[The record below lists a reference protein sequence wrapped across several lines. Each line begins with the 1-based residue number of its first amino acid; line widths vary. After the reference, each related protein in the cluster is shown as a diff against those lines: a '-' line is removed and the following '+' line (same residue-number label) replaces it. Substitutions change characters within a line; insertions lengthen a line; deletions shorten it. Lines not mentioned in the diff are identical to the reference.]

1 MAPSHLDFCKRGLD
15 PLGAAAGTGRD
26 QDVPRRGVG
35 ATVASRRGRAPGG
48 GRAGCPRPPEP
59 RPPAGQL
66 VGASGGRH
74 GLGLGDPFALKPAA
88 RPCSARAASAIA
100 KPPPTELGARSGH
113 PPSCKMTGTM
123 RIPDRTMGGGAWEG
137 ENQKCRRGGEA
148 LPQTPTQGRE
158 PSRICRTAPP
168 PQQLPVGASAPSRA
182 TLAREGPALSFC
194 SRFCLERLLKQ
205 QRAHQGLTCLP
216 KPLPPES
223 AGPSFY

>member
-1 MAPSHLDFCKRGLD
+1 M
-15 PLGAAAGTGRD
+15 
-26 QDVPRRGVG
+26 PRRGVG

-123 RIPDRTMGGGAWEG
+123 RIPDRTMGGGGAWEG
-137 ENQKCRRGGEA
+137 ENQKCGGEA
-148 LPQTPTQGRE
+148 RLFPRRPRRGENLPESAAP
-158 PSRICRTAPP
+158 PPP

-194 SRFCLERLLKQ
+194 SRFCLEWLLKQ

>member
-123 RIPDRTMGGGAWEG
+123 RIPDRTMGGGARGKGKIRSAEG
-137 ENQKCRRGGEA
+137 RRGSSPDAHAGERTFQNLPHRPPTSTTASRGFSA
-148 LPQTPTQGRE
+148 LQGH
-158 PSRICRTAPP
+158 A
-168 PQQLPVGASAPSRA
+168 RA
-182 TLAREGPALSFC
+182 
-194 SRFCLERLLKQ
+194 
-205 QRAHQGLTCLP
+205 
-216 KPLPPES
+216 
-223 AGPSFY
+223 

>member
-137 ENQKCRRGGEA
+137 ENQKCGGEA
-148 LPQTPTQGRE
+148 RLFPRRPRRGENLPE
-158 PSRICRTAPP
+158 SAAPP
-168 PQQLPVGASAPSRA
+168 PHLNNCQSGLQRPPGPRSCVK
-182 TLAREGPALSFC
+182 GPALSFC